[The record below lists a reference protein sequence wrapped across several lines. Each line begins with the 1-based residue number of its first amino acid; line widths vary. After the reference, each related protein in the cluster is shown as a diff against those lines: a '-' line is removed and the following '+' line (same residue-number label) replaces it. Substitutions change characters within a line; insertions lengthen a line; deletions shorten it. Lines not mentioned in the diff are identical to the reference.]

1 MLASSMTRHAW
12 IQFAKEVRA
21 AWQRLWPNLP
31 GPKAQITAPRP
42 GRVGEPRQHP
52 DHPHRPHT
60 PIRAW
65 SMVEGLDPA
74 TPWARE
80 LAAHYADSASF
91 PGSISPQAG
100 MLLHALTLNQQ
111 PKVAVEVGS
120 FLGASTLWIA
130 SALESNALNPT
141 ALNPNATVHAVDRFA
156 LSRRFAAR
164 RPDVPRD
171 IEAAFRQRL
180 SRANLTDRVKVHVGD
195 SPRLLANLRR
205 ELLGQGGVDLAFIDG
220 DHTIPG
226 VVRDF
231 WAIEPAL
238 APGALVVFHDTEPSS
253 GHEGPRFLIDALRKG
268 ALGAGGLGAGGLSA
282 GSRFEITELP
292 IAPLD
297 FGIAIARKLES

>member
-1 MLASSMTRHAW
+1 MTRQAW

-31 GPKAQITAPRP
+31 GPKAQIGAPRP

-52 DHPHRPHT
+52 QPSQRPHT

-130 SALESNALNPT
+130 G
-141 ALNPNATVHAVDRFA
+141 ALNPNATLHAVDRFA

-180 SRANLTDRVKVHVGD
+180 SRGGVTDRVKVHVGD

-205 ELLGQGGVDLAFIDG
+205 ELLDQGGVDLAFIDG

-238 APGALVVFHDTEPSS
+238 APGAIVVFHDTEPSS

-268 ALGAGGLGAGGLSA
+268 GLGV